1 MRKNIYGIMAAV
13 CLSSVLAA
21 GCGGKNQ
28 AETLPAQSSETM
40 SVQVSETV
48 AATEETAEQQSVGT
62 EGMTPVLAS
71 ELRDGVYQIQV
82 DSSSSMFRIE
92 ACELTVNDGS
102 MTADMKMGG
111 TGYLKLYMG
120 TGEEAAKAPEEK
132 MIPFEEAADGSHH
145 FTVPVEALD
154 KELDCAAFS
163 KKKEKWYDRVLVFR
177 ADSLPADALTDAA
190 QVTAESLGLADGCY
204 TVEVS
209 MEGGSGR
216 VSVESP
222 AKLVV
227 KDQKAV
233 AEVVWSSPNYDY
245 MKVGEEKFLPV
256 NQGGE
261 TSVFEIPVT
270 VFDRKMAVA
279 ADTTAMSTPHE
290 IEYTLLFDSASA
302 ELRDEAYPLVNKLG
316 KILVTYDNNI
326 IEVEGHTDN
335 VPIHSS
341 KYEDNNVLSMY
352 RALAVANYLRD
363 TTTLDPAYIK
373 SSGRGEYVPIAD
385 NATPE
390 GRARN
395 RRVEIKIYNSYNSNV
410 SGTSTDDTGTE
421 TPADAALSTETV
433 TDTPEAA
440 TTGATVEPT
449 EVVNE

>member
-1 MRKNIYGIMAAV
+1 MARRKEDPPKGSPAWMNTFADLMNLLLCFFV
-13 CLSSVLAA
+13 MLFSMSSV
-21 GCGGKNQ
+21 N
-28 AETLPAQSSETM
+28 
-40 SVQVSETV
+40 
-48 AATEETAEQQSVGT
+48 
-62 EGMTPVLAS
+62 
-71 ELRDGVYQIQV
+71 
-82 DSSSSMFRIE
+82 
-92 ACELTVNDGS
+92 
-102 MTADMKMGG
+102 
-111 TGYLKLYMG
+111 
-120 TGEEAAKAPEEK
+120 
-132 MIPFEEAADGSHH
+132 
-145 FTVPVEALD
+145 
-154 KELDCAAFS
+154 
-163 KKKEKWYDRVLVFR
+163 
-177 ADSLPADALTDAA
+177 
-190 QVTAESLGLADGCY
+190 
-204 TVEVS
+204 
-209 MEGGSGR
+209 
-216 VSVESP
+216 
-222 AKLVV
+222 
-227 KDQKAV
+227 
-233 AEVVWSSPNYDY
+233 
-245 MKVGEEKFLPV
+245 EEKFEKVIASFQSTFSILPGGGASIGEGELISSGISQLDNFDSYY
-256 NQGGE
+256 NQQLSSQSDGQTEEEKDITEAYEQQELEESEDMAQQLENALSQYGIQDDVE
-261 TSVFEIPVT
+261 VDFNAEYVT
-270 VFDRKMAVA
+270 LNMNGA
-279 ADTTAMSTPHE
+279 
-290 IEYTLLFDSASA
+290 LLFDSASA